1 MEFTVPSPLGAQ
13 ATLMAQRPIR
23 PAPDPNRVEKS
34 PAAGETRADA
44 HNTQEHGNTQALT
57 DDRERNAIEPPP
69 DPNQPVGPPPTFQ
82 MNVLEMEREL
92 HQRLAQI
99 ELARSLSEGQESQPE
114 QLTEVDE
121 ATDAPEILQDDSSP
135 QTDDPISAEVTKN
148 S

>member
-13 ATLMAQRPIR
+13 ATLMAQRSVR

-34 PAAGETRADA
+34 PTAGETRADA

-57 DDRERNAIEPPP
+57 DGRKRNAIEPPP

-99 ELARSLSEGQESQPE
+99 ELARSLSESQEPQPE
-114 QLTEVDE
+114 QLTDVDE
-121 ATDAPEILQDDSSP
+121 APDAPEIRQDDKSP
-135 QTDDPISAEVTKN
+135 QSDDPVSTEAAQN

>member
-13 ATLMAQRPIR
+13 ATLMAQRPTR

-34 PAAGETRADA
+34 PTAGETRADP

-57 DDRERNAIEPPP
+57 EERQRDAIEPPP

-82 MNVLEMEREL
+82 MNVLEMERAL
-92 HQRLAQI
+92 HQRLAKI
-99 ELARSLSEGQESQPE
+99 ELARSLSGDRAPQSEPAADAEKALG
-114 QLTEVDE
+114 
-121 ATDAPEILQDDSSP
+121 APEIRQKDTSP
-135 QTDDPISAEVTKN
+135 QSDDPFSAEATQN